1 MNKIIRDAAKPY
13 LDHRKRMRRKFAAD
27 GFHGFHDYEVLEFLL
42 FYIFRQGDTK
52 PKAKRL
58 IDKFGSFSKVLD
70 AKAEDL
76 AKVKG
81 MGKESA
87 LALKAFRS
95 VLSYYFSEELYDN
108 PGQIN
113 SLTSLIDYAKSQIG
127 DKHNEVMLVVY
138 LNAKGEVIHSDI
150 ISEGTINQ
158 LTAYPRKMVEDALR
172 HNASSLIMVHNHPG
186 GNPEPS
192 SADIELTDLIG
203 NALSVVDIDISEHLI
218 LAGSEYFSFASK
230 GML

>member
-1 MNKIIRDAAKPY
+1 
-13 LDHRKRMRRKFAAD
+13 MRRKFAAG
-27 GFHGFHDYEVLEFLL
+27 GFSGFHDYEVLEFLL

-58 IDKFGSFSKVLD
+58 IDRFGSFSKVLD
-70 AKAEDL
+70 AKAEDI

-81 MGKESA
+81 MGMESA

-95 VLSYYFSEELYDN
+95 ILSYYFRSELYDN

-113 SLTSLIDYAKSQIG
+113 SLTNLLDFAKSQIG
-127 DKHNEVMLVVY
+127 DKKNEVMLVIY
-138 LNAKGEVIHSDI
+138 LNAKGEVLHSDI
-150 ISEGTINQ
+150 LTEGTINQ
-158 LTAYPRKMVEDALR
+158 LIAYPRKMVEDALK
-172 HNASSLIMVHNHPG
+172 HNTSSLIIVHNHPG

-192 SADIELTDLIG
+192 KADIELTDLIG
-203 NALSVVDIDISEHLI
+203 NALSVVNIDVSEHLI
-218 LAGSEYFSFASK
+218 LAGSDYFSFASK